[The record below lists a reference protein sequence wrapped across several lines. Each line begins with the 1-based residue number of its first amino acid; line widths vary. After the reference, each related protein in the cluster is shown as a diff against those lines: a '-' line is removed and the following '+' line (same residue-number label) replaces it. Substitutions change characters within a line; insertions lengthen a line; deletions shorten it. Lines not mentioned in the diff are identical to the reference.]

1 LPCPEDIIKAET
13 KLSNRILS
21 MPDDTP
27 AVICGDN
34 FKTSVTHIVLLEPF
48 KAVYK
53 MKMFSADDSK

>member
-1 LPCPEDIIKAET
+1 
-13 KLSNRILS
+13 

-27 AVICGDN
+27 ADICGEN
-34 FKTSVTHIVLLEPF
+34 FKTSIIPIVLLEPF